1 VSGLKSAAQ
10 AIRRT
15 SHDVANR
22 KQRTMVAVVRQVA
35 PLRVEL
41 TESRIFLDED
51 DLSLGQWVRRYEKD
65 KGLKVGD
72 SLVVTPLHSGDWVA
86 SEVLS
91 SQEPPINVDAN
102 DKKPKITGSRDSNAA
117 LKDLL
122 KALNDLGIVKDETTA

>member
-1 VSGLKSAAQ
+1 
-10 AIRRT
+10 
-15 SHDVANR
+15 
-22 KQRTMVAVVRQVA
+22 MVAVVRQVA